1 LSIVYRGIDVSGQVF
16 TCYRHPGRE
25 TGVRCQRCERPVC
38 PECMVPAPVG
48 VQCVDC
54 VRGARSRV
62 ISGRRLLIG
71 GSPYVTYALIA
82 ANVGVWAAG
91 VAPALVGGGAAGIA
105 GGGSLIGV
113 GGLSGPDVAAGQWW
127 RLITAGF
134 LHSGLLHLGFNMVA
148 LFVLGPPLEGR
159 LGRWRFV
166 VLYLTSLLAGSFGAL
181 LVSPRQLTVGASGA
195 IFGLL
200 GAIIVGQRAAG
211 ISARASGMIPLLV
224 VNLVF
229 TIAVP
234 GISIGGHL
242 GGLAGGFVCGA
253 ILFNRQLQGR
263 NGVYA
268 LAGCVGLGAA
278 CFAAAL
284 GVAAHPLFGPT

>member
-1 LSIVYRGIDVSGQVF
+1 
-16 TCYRHPGRE
+16 
-25 TGVRCQRCERPVC
+25 
-38 PECMVPAPVG
+38 
-48 VQCVDC
+48 
-54 VRGARSRV
+54 
-62 ISGRRLLIG
+62 
-71 GSPYVTYALIA
+71 
-82 ANVGVWAAG
+82 
-91 VAPALVGGGAAGIA
+91 
-105 GGGSLIGV
+105 
-113 GGLSGPDVAAGQWW
+113 
-127 RLITAGF
+127 
-134 LHSGLLHLGFNMVA
+134 MVA

-166 VLYLTSLLAGSFGAL
+166 VLYLASLLAGSLGAL

-234 GISIGGHL
+234 GISIGGHP

-263 NGVYA
+263 NSVYA

-284 GVAAHPLFGPT
+284 GAAAHPLFGPA